1 MYLMIPFLRRV
12 LDVPRQ
18 FVLPLIMVFCVV
30 GVFASSNRM
39 FDVWIMLGFGLLGFL
54 MERGGLPLG
63 PFVIGFILAPIAESR
78 LRQGLM
84 MTDGSYSPLFTQP
97 LTLSLMVLSVI
108 LLFWPFIRGMRRPR
122 A

>member
-1 MYLMIPFLRRV
+1 
-12 LDVPRQ
+12 
-18 FVLPLIMVFCVV
+18 VLPLIMVFCVV

-84 MTDGSYSPLFTQP
+84 MTDGDYSPLFTQP
-97 LTLSLMVLSVI
+97 LTLSLMMLSVI

-122 A
+122 H